1 MDAEYDRIAYDAEQQ
16 LNEIRN
22 RHRRDYGRRESM
34 NTCPTSISHISS
46 TCQKTKSLTTV
57 STATQNNSDL
67 ELTNQENTG
76 STPK

>member
-22 RHRRDYGRRESM
+22 RHRRDYGQAEIDGYM
-34 NTCPTSISHISS
+34 PCVNSS

-57 STATQNNSDL
+57 STAAQNNSSL
-67 ELTNQENTG
+67 ELTNQENTD
-76 STPK
+76 STLK